1 MDFNFDFYTFSVRM
15 NVMKKDVPKSLDKL
29 DVLRTIELLSMVPA
43 YYSNATI
50 VV

>member
-1 MDFNFDFYTFSVRM
+1 M
-15 NVMKKDVPKSLDKL
+15 NVKKKDVPKSSGKL

-43 YYSNATI
+43 YYSNAII